1 MTITSV
7 TQQDILNKRSEEDAW
22 DIVLLHHEDCQACGE
37 MAALLES
44 IQDNYP
50 TVTFSI
56 LDITSADVPL
66 FAPPVIPSIL
76 ALHCGNRIWE
86 ALGTFPDSV
95 KLEKTIQDWL
105 VHKVNYDHISGGT
118 SIHEF
123 S

>member
-1 MTITSV
+1 MTIASL
-7 TQQDILNKRSEEDAW
+7 TQQEILNKRSDEDSW

-37 MAALLES
+37 MATLLET

-50 TVTFSI
+50 TVTFSK

-76 ALHCGNRIWE
+76 ALHNGSRIWE
-86 ALGTFPDSV
+86 ALGTFSNPER
-95 KLEKTIQDWL
+95 LETTIQDWL
-105 VHKVNYDHISGGT
+105 VHRVNFDHISGGT